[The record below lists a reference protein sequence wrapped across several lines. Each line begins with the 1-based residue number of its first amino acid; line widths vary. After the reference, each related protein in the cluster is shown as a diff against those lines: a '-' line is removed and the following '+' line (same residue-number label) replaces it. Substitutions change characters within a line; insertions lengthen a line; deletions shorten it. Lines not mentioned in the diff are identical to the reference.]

1 MFFGGGHAIVFEAHA
16 GIPIEKGLGP
26 PENSIMQSDGDHCTL
41 CRKEFVR
48 GNIYGGVTE
57 SGSIEL
63 VGECCVRHLKEVFVV
78 GLLFD

>member
-1 MFFGGGHAIVFEAHA
+1 VTIARSAE
-16 GIPIEKGLGP
+16 
-26 PENSIMQSDGDHCTL
+26 
-41 CRKEFVR
+41 KEFVR